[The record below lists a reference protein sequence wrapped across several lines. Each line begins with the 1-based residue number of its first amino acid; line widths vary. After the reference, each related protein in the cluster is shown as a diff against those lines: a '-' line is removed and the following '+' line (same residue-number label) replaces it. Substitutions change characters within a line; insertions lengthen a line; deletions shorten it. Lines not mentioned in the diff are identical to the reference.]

1 MSRFS
6 FPSLLLPA
14 FGAAALTGAVAAG
27 YAQTS
32 TVTAGPGGV
41 SGGTTV
47 TNSEGKPCRVVEE
60 RSKGDG
66 SVTSSVTAGPG
77 GATSSSTGPNSVTVR
92 SGDGR
97 TSSSVSTSGNGS
109 AVVAG
114 SGDCVVTR
122 NPDKK

>member
-6 FPSLLLPA
+6 FPSLLLPV
-14 FGAAALTGAVAAG
+14 FGVAALTGAVAAG

-41 SGGTTV
+41 SGGTTI
-47 TNSEGKPCRVVEE
+47 TNSEGKPCRVVED
-60 RSKGDG
+60 RSKSDG

-77 GATSSSTGPNSVTVR
+77 GTTSSSTGGNSVTVR

-97 TSSSVSTSGNGS
+97 SSASVSTGGNGS

-122 NPDKK
+122 HPDKK